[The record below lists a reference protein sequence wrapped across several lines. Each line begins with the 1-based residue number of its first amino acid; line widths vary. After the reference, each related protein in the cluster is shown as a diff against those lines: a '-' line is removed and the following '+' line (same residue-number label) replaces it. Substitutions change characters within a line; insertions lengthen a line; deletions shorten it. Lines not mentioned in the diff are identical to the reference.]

1 MTKLR
6 SASELASLALERVG
20 VFPAADSGP
29 DPAQLSRALDRLD
42 LNVGEL
48 AGTMRCLWLMRRLA
62 VVPITPNV
70 GDFDL
75 LTQAGGAITQDDVQF
90 VTDVKLRYSTTA
102 DDTPIRRVDQRGW
115 DDVQAKTAT
124 GVNFSGP
131 PSVVFIDRIP
141 RLPHVYISPVPATTG
156 FSLVLALQGYAP
168 DLTLKDGNVQL
179 GMEAAWHRWAEYQTA
194 ADIGSG
200 PVVQLAANRIADYR
214 GIAEKAK
221 NKLVAF
227 NAKSGKYPVRTKFRD
242 V

>member
-1 MTKLR
+1 MSKLR
-6 SASELASLALERVG
+6 TAAQLASLALERVG

-42 LNVGEL
+42 LNVAEL
-48 AGTMRCLWLMRRLA
+48 AGTMRCLWLMRKLA

-75 LTQAGGAITQDDVQF
+75 LTQAAGVIKPEDVQF

-124 GVNFSGP
+124 GVNFAGP

-141 RLPHVYISPVPATTG
+141 LFPHVYISPVPAVTG
-156 FSLVLALQGYAP
+156 FSLVIALQGYAP
-168 DLTLKDGNVQL
+168 DLTAKDGNVQL
-179 GMEAAWHRWAEYQTA
+179 AMEAAWERWAEFQTA

-214 GIAEKAK
+214 GVAEKAK
-221 NKLVAF
+221 GKLVAF
-227 NAKSGKYPVRTKFRD
+227 NAKSGIYPTKTRFRD
-242 V
+242 F